1 MADEIVVVEVSSP
14 EESKGKNLGEKQQ
27 VNDLSLHSEWTFWYD
42 QSKSSKKTEKE
53 DSFDEVVVKLGS
65 FNDIKGFWSHYTHI
79 AKPEALPSGAN
90 LRLFRGTILPSW
102 ENFAEGGCWIV
113 RFSKSI
119 RPNQIWE
126 ELVFSAIG
134 ERFEDDAIAGVVISR
149 RKMDDYVSVWVK
161 DNNLRFRV
169 GEKMKQILN
178 LDVNAHI
185 EYKFNSLS
193 IRDRST
199 SRNSKVYSLP

>member
-1 MADEIVVVEVSSP
+1 MSEEIPKVQENSEAKSP
-14 EESKGKNLGEKQQ
+14 ILEQNVQEK
-27 VNDLSLHSEWTFWYD
+27 DHTFHSEWTFWFD
-42 QSKSSKKTEKE
+42 QSKSSKKPE
-53 DSFDEVVVKLGS
+53 DTFEEVVVKLGS
-65 FNDIKGFWSHYTHI
+65 FNDIKVFWSLYTHI
-79 AKPEALPSGAN
+79 AKPETIPAGSN
-90 LRLFRGTILPSW
+90 LRLFRGSILPSW

-113 RFSKSI
+113 RFSKNI
-119 RPNQIWE
+119 RPNHIWE

-134 ERFEDDAIAGVVISR
+134 ERFEDDAIAGVVISK
-149 RKMDDYVSVWVK
+149 RKQDDYVSVWVK

-185 EYKFNSLS
+185 EYKFNSHS